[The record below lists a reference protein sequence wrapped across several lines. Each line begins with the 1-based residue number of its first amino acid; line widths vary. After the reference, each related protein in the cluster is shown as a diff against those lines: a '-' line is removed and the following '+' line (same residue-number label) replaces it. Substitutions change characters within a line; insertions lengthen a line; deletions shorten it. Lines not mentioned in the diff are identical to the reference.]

1 MLAISASNVWIL
13 RRPILCSNHG
23 RQHVGQR
30 LPDHDDA
37 SERSSS
43 ETRIPNRGRRAEG
56 GRSAGDNRS
65 RAPSRGRV
73 DRTAE
78 PVEGNELGEGSAPSA
93 ETNNF

>member
-1 MLAISASNVWIL
+1 MWVSAYQIMTMRLKGHLPKPGS
-13 RRPILCSNHG
+13 PIE
-23 RQHVGQR
+23 VGAQR
-30 LPDHDDA
+30 GD
-37 SERSSS
+37 
-43 ETRIPNRGRRAEG
+43 G
-56 GRSAGDNRS
+56 SAGDNRS